1 MEQAMKQYMYNN
13 FIKKQT
19 YVTFYTQET
28 QTAMLKLTQ
37 KQVCFPSVSIGAGV
51 EDGGQ

>member
-13 FIKKQT
+13 FIKKQN

-28 QTAMLKLTQ
+28 QTAMLKLTY
-37 KQVCFPSVSIGAGV
+37 KQVCFPSVSTGAGV